1 MKELDSSAKSAI
13 KSWKFFQF
21 PNSIYSLQLGT
32 RPYHLVE
39 TDIAQKKKNDRRSLI
54 IHCSK

>member
-13 KSWKFFQF
+13 KSWKVFQF

-39 TDIAQKKKNDRRSLI
+39 TDIAQKKKMIDTA
-54 IHCSK
+54 